1 MAKIVEAKMS
11 SGAWSVHAKGL
22 RTYACLRYANEFHD
36 ISHKAGFPI
45 VRTFRLGQA
54 IELYLKAF
62 LFSRGYGET
71 ALKKKPFGHN
81 LKQLLNEAISKG
93 LDQQIHI
100 SPRVRGDLEV
110 LNAVYA
116 SKALQY
122 FSIRYLLASPE
133 LPELR
138 RLFRLTVSLKGF
150 WENIFMNQP
159 NCVFEVDW

>member
-11 SGAWSVHAKGL
+11 SGVWSVHAKGL
-22 RTYACLRYANEFHD
+22 RTYACLRYANEFHS

-45 VRTFRLGQA
+45 VRTFLLGQA
-54 IELYLKAF
+54 IELYLKVF

-71 ALKKKPFGHN
+71 ALKNKLFGHN
-81 LKQLLNEAISKG
+81 LKQLLNEAIAKG

-100 SPRVRGDLEV
+100 SPRVRVDLEL

-122 FSIRYLLASPE
+122 FSTRYLLESPQ

-138 RLFRLTVSLKGF
+138 RLFRLAVSLKRLL
-150 WENIFMNQP
+150 EKHIHEP
-159 NCVFEVDW
+159 T